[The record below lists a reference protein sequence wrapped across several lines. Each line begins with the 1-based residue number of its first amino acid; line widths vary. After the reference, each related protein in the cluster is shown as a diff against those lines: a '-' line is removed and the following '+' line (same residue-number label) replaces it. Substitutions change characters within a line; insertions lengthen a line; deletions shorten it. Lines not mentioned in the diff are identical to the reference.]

1 MSELCRRQIIRQQ
14 QIMKKSALTVLIAL
28 LPLAAIAQTPSI
40 NEDGKKIEKE
50 KMETKDYLP
59 EVHGTIRAKYE
70 YQTTMGAGRFEVR
83 NARVSV
89 TGNVLPSVA
98 YKAEIDLSDEGQ
110 IKMLDAY
117 ARLFPTKGLTVTA
130 GQMRVPFTIDAHR
143 SPHQQYFPNRSF
155 IAKQV
160 GNVRD
165 VGFTVGYT
173 YHRGRRTFQRFRT
186 DQPERM
192 AQGSELLRQSP
203 VSLHQ
208 RTEPDTKRAEYPTGR
223 STHAVL

>member
-1 MSELCRRQIIRQQ
+1 
-14 QIMKKSALTVLIAL
+14 MKKSALTVLIAL

-143 SPHQQYFPNRSF
+143 SPHQQYFPNSR
-155 IAKQV
+155 IYPAY
-160 GNVRD
+160 RC
-165 VGFTVGYT
+165 T

-208 RTEPDTKRAEYPTGR
+208 RTEPDTERAEYPTGR

>member
-1 MSELCRRQIIRQQ
+1 M
-14 QIMKKSALTVLIAL
+14 TVLIAL

-98 YKAEIDLSDEGQ
+98 YKAEIDLSDEG
-110 IKMLDAY
+110 KSRCWM
-117 ARLFPTKGLTVTA
+117 PT
-130 GQMRVPFTIDAHR
+130 P
-143 SPHQQYFPNRSF
+143 
-155 IAKQV
+155 
-160 GNVRD
+160 
-165 VGFTVGYT
+165 GF
-173 YHRGRRTFQRFRT
+173 
-186 DQPERM
+186 
-192 AQGSELLRQSP
+192 SRQK
-203 VSLHQ
+203 
-208 RTEPDTKRAEYPTGR
+208 D
-223 STHAVL
+223 